1 MSDIELEKTEPQIWV
16 DIYEAA
22 ERTGY
27 SVHGMRKVVQRIGR
41 QPEHQREIKM
51 RKRTS
56 RWELWLPDV
65 INYVERPSHGPQR
78 KRKSET
84 S

>member
-1 MSDIELEKTEPQIWV
+1 MSDAELEKTEPKDVWV

-27 SVHGMRKVVQRIGR
+27 SVDGMRKVAQRIGR
-41 QPEHQREIKM
+41 LPEEQREIKM

-65 INYVERPSHGPQR
+65 IAYVERPFRGPHS
-78 KRKSET
+78 KRPPE
-84 S
+84 